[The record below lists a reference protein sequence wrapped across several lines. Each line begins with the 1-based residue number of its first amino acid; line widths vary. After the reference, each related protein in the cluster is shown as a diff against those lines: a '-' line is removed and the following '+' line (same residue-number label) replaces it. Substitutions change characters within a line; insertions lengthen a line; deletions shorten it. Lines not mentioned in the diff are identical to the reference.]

1 MFSMKLNNYSFVEE
15 YKIQTRIDS
24 MKIGI
29 FLLLFSLNLNMIHAQ
44 DFNNA
49 AKHVGAGVVIGG
61 VGGYAAHKIFPG
73 QRGWTWAGAIG
84 SSLAAGLAKETY
96 DKSNSGL
103 WQTDDVLYT
112 TLGGVISGL
121 ALELLFKNS
130 YRRNGRSGRGC
141 GCLVAYDFDKPNPYI
156 PKISVNGSGNI
167 QSEIQ
172 ISYLLE

>member
-1 MFSMKLNNYSFVEE
+1 MQ
-15 YKIQTRIDS
+15 IRI
-24 MKIGI
+24 
-29 FLLLFSLNLNMIHAQ
+29 LLLVLSFGIGMVQAQ

-49 AKHVGAGVVIGG
+49 AKHIGAGVVIGG

-73 QRGWTWAGAIG
+73 QRGWTWAGAVG

-96 DKSNSGL
+96 DKSNSGI

-121 ALELLFKNS
+121 ALELLLKNT
-130 YRRNGRSGRGC
+130 YRRNGRTGKGC
-141 GCLVAYDFDKPNPYI
+141 GCLVADRTKNSIPVFLPIIMDK
-156 PKISVNGSGNI
+156 GSGNI

-172 ISYLLE
+172 VSYFLE

>member
-1 MFSMKLNNYSFVEE
+1 MIDFFVSGF
-15 YKIQTRIDS
+15 KVQTRIKA
-24 MKIGI
+24 MKFGF
-29 FLLLFSLNLNMIHAQ
+29 FLLFLCLNLSVSIGQ

-73 QRGWTWAGAIG
+73 QRGWTWAGAVG

-121 ALELLFKNS
+121 ALELLFKNT
-130 YRRNGRSGRGC
+130 YRRNGRSGKGC
-141 GCLVAYDFDKPNPYI
+141 GCLVADGSNYATPIFI
-156 PKISVNGSGNI
+156 PVVTEKSSGDI
-167 QSEIQ
+167 QSQIQ
-172 ISYLLE
+172 VSFFLE

>member
-1 MFSMKLNNYSFVEE
+1 MKLRF
-15 YKIQTRIDS
+15 
-24 MKIGI
+24 
-29 FLLLFSLNLNMIHAQ
+29 FLFFLCMNLCALQGQ

-61 VGGYAAHKIFPG
+61 VGGYAASKIFPG
-73 QRGWTWAGAIG
+73 QRGWTWAGAVG

-96 DKSNSGL
+96 DKTYSGL

-121 ALELLFKNS
+121 ALELLLKNT
-130 YRRNGRSGRGC
+130 YRRNGRSGKGC
-141 GCLVAYDFDKPNPYI
+141 GCLVADGTNYTTPIFIPIVKDK
-156 PKISVNGSGNI
+156 SSGNI

-172 ISYLLE
+172 VSYFLE